1 MKVPKVICSQRSL
14 NVLLS
19 LLQIALFTAAANAA
33 EPRQLI
39 LSRES
44 TPDGEIKGLTDVVIS
59 PGFDDARV
67 SVAVDG
73 HKIADGVLAP
83 FHIPIDFGAL
93 AVEHRI
99 TVTAITSDKKRV
111 QWQTTINKGHL
122 PLAVKVAPSDFAN
135 RVFEATVTAS
145 DEDPVTSVT
154 LWDNGKSVA
163 TLGAPPYR
171 FTLTPEQFAQQ
182 FVQVTARTKSGEEAA
197 DFWTSGGEVHAENLD
212 VRTVPL
218 FVSVVDRNGATKD
231 NVDAS
236 LFRIIDNGTEG
247 KILEVTKA
255 FQQPI
260 SIALLLDASS
270 SMTFTM
276 KQATQAAVTFVQR
289 ALKDGDRC
297 AVFSIRESP
306 RREVALTSDRHAV
319 EAALTGIKAAGRTS
333 LWDAIS
339 SAERELRDEK
349 NRRAIVVL
357 TDGGDTA
364 SITSFDE
371 IDRLTKETG
380 IPIYFIAY
388 APDAAL
394 NVYDP
399 QEINR
404 LRYLAGET
412 GGFVAEASSQNLQA
426 KYTDIEKDLR
436 AQYAILY
443 QISDFA
449 KRNQWRRVN
458 VQLKSPTL
466 SARTIRGYFA
476 Q

>member
-1 MKVPKVICSQRSL
+1 MKTLEVLRSRKTSSFI
-14 NVLLS
+14 LS
-19 LLQIALFTAAANAA
+19 LLYIALLSTATAA
-33 EPRQLI
+33 EPRKLV
-39 LSRES
+39 LARDAKPE
-44 TPDGEIKGLTDVVIS
+44 GEFKGLVDVVVS

-67 SVAVDG
+67 SVSVDG
-73 HKIADGVLAP
+73 NKIAEGVLAP
-83 FHIPIDFGAL
+83 FIIPIDFGAQPI
-93 AVEHRI
+93 EHRI
-99 TVTAITSDKKRV
+99 TVTAVTADKKRV
-111 QWQTTINKGHL
+111 QWQTTINRGHL
-122 PLAVKVAPSDFAN
+122 PLTLKVQPVDFAN
-135 RVFEATVTAS
+135 RLFEAAVTAS
-145 DEDPVTSVT
+145 DDDPIASVT

-163 TLGAPPYR
+163 TLTAPPYR
-171 FTLTPEQFAQQ
+171 FTLTPEQLAQQ
-182 FVQVTARTKSGEEAA
+182 FVQVTAKTKSGEEAA
-197 DFWTSGGEVHAENLD
+197 DFWTAGGEVHGETLD

-231 NVDAS
+231 DVDAS
-236 LFRIIDNGTEG
+236 LFRIIDNGSVG

-270 SMTFTM
+270 SMTFSM
-276 KQATQAAVTFVQR
+276 KQATRAAVTFVQR
-289 ALKDGDRC
+289 TLKEGDRC
-297 AVFSIRESP
+297 TVFSVRESP
-306 RREVALTSDRHAV
+306 RREVALTTDRAAI
-319 EAALTGIKAAGRTS
+319 EAALTNIKPSGRTS
-333 LWDAIS
+333 LWDAIA
-339 SAERELRDEK
+339 SAERELKDEK

-364 SITSFDE
+364 SITTFDE
-371 IDRLTKETG
+371 IDRMTKENG

-388 APDAAL
+388 GETSFA
-394 NVYDP
+394 DP
-399 QEINR
+399 QEISR

-426 KYTDIEKDLR
+426 KYGDIEKDLR

-458 VQLKSPTL
+458 VQLKSPSL
-466 SARTIRGYFA
+466 VARTIRGYFA

>member
-1 MKVPKVICSQRSL
+1 MKESAVIRSKAGRSL
-14 NVLLS
+14 LLTIFI
-19 LLQIALFTAAANAA
+19 IATIAGANAA
-33 EPRQLI
+33 GPRQLI
-39 LSRES
+39 LSRDSKPE
-44 TPDGEIKGLTDVVIS
+44 GEIKGLVDVVVS

-67 SVAVDG
+67 SVSVDG
-73 HKIADGVLAP
+73 QKIADAVLAP
-83 FHIPIDFGAL
+83 YRIPIDFGPL
-93 AVEHRI
+93 PVEHKI
-99 TVTAITSDKKRV
+99 SVTAVTPDRKRV
-111 QWQTTINKGHL
+111 QWLTTINQGHL
-122 PLAVKVAPSDFAN
+122 PLTIKVTPADFAN
-135 RVFEATVTAS
+135 RVFEAAITAS
-145 DEDPVTSVT
+145 DKDPVTSVA
-154 LWDNGKSVA
+154 LWDNGKTVA
-163 TLGAPPYR
+163 TLTAPPYR
-171 FTLTPEQFAQQ
+171 FTLTPEHFAQQ
-182 FVQVTARTKSGEEAA
+182 FVQVTAKTRSGEEAA
-197 DFWTSGGEVHAENLD
+197 DFWSADGEVHAATLD

-247 KILEVTKA
+247 KILEVSKA

-270 SMTFTM
+270 SMTYSM
-276 KQATQAAVTFVQR
+276 KKANDAAVTFVQR
-289 ALKDGDRC
+289 TLKEGDRC
-297 AVFSIRESP
+297 VVFSVRDTP
-306 RREVALTSDRHAV
+306 RREIALTTDRQAI
-319 EAALTGIKAAGRTS
+319 ESALTNIKAAGRTS
-333 LWDAIS
+333 LWDAIA
-339 SAERELRDEK
+339 SAERELKDEK

-371 IDRLTKETG
+371 IDRMTKEYG

-388 APDAAL
+388 QEDSI
-394 NVYDP
+394 VDP
-399 QEINR
+399 KEVSR

-426 KYTDIEKDLR
+426 KYSDIEKDLR

-458 VQLKSPTL
+458 VQIKSPQLT
-466 SARTIRGYFA
+466 ARTIRGYFA

>member
-1 MKVPKVICSQRSL
+1 MKASEVLRSKSSRPLLLVIS
-14 NVLLS
+14 LS
-19 LLQIALFTAAANAA
+19 LLSAAYAA
-33 EPRQLI
+33 EPQRLL
-39 LSRES
+39 LSR
-44 TPDGEIKGLTDVVIS
+44 DGNPTGEFKGLVDVVIS
-59 PGFDDARV
+59 PGFDDAKV
-67 SVAVDG
+67 TVAVDG

-83 FHIPIDFGAL
+83 FRIPIDFGL
-93 AVEHRI
+93 QPVEHRI
-99 TVTAITSDKKRV
+99 TVTAVTADKKRV

-122 PLAVKVAPSDFAN
+122 PLTVKVKPHDFDN
-135 RVFEATVTAS
+135 RVFEAAVTAS
-145 DEDPVTSVT
+145 DDDPITAVT
-154 LWDNGKSVA
+154 LWDNGKVVA
-163 TLGAPPYR
+163 TLDAPPYR
-171 FTLTPEQFAQQ
+171 FTLSPEQFAQQ
-182 FVQVTARTKSGEEAA
+182 FVQVTAKTKSGEEAA
-197 DFWTSGGEVHAENLD
+197 DFWSAGGEVHAQTLD

-218 FVSVVDRNGATKD
+218 FVSVTDRNGSTKD
-231 NVDAS
+231 DIDAS

-270 SMTFTM
+270 SMTFSM
-276 KQATQAAVTFVQR
+276 KKATQSAVTFVQR
-289 ALKDGDRC
+289 TLKEGDRC
-297 AVFSIRESP
+297 AVFSVRDTP
-306 RREVALTSDRHAV
+306 RREVALTTDRAAI
-319 EAALTGIKAAGRTS
+319 EAALSGIKPSGRTS
-333 LWDAIS
+333 LWDAIA
-339 SAERELRDEK
+339 SAERELKDEK

-371 IDRLTKETG
+371 IDRLTKESG

-388 APDAAL
+388 SADLSA
-394 NVYDP
+394 VDP
-399 QEINR
+399 QEVSR

-426 KYTDIEKDLR
+426 KYGDIEKDLR

-443 QISDFA
+443 QITDFA

-458 VQLKSPTL
+458 VQLKSPQL
-466 SARTIRGYFA
+466 VARTIRGYFA